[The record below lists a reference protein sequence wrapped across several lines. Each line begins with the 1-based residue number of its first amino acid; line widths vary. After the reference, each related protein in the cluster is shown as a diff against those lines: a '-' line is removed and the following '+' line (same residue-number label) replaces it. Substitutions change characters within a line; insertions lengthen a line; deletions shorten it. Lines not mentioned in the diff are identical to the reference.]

1 MSCWTNVSCWTN
13 AVVKQKRVVEQLRV
27 VEHMW
32 VAKQMWVVEQMWV
45 FEQMQLLCKIICL
58 AGIFI
63 FRLIYIFILCL
74 SACLSVCFQ
83 KTSKRLIW
91 SGSKFSKL
99 YPKVF
104 DFCKILKMREKDYE
118 MRIFFCYCFILQGTL
133 MVSSKT
139 NSWPISNT
147 QC

>member
-13 AVVKQKRVVEQLRV
+13 AVVKQKRVVEQMRV

-74 SACLSVCFQ
+74 SACLSHDPSQ
-83 KTSKRLIW
+83 GIYEWSK
-91 SGSKFSKL
+91 SSKL
-99 YPKVF
+99 FPKVF

-118 MRIFFCYCFILQGTL
+118 IRNFFCYCFILQGTL